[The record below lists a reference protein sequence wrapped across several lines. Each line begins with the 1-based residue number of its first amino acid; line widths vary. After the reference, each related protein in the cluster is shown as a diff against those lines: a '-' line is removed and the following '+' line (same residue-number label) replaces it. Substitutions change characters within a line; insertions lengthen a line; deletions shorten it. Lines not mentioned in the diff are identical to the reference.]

1 MLTLLKLF
9 QTRGFVYAFIVA
21 LVAVLSFW
29 VGSRFSA
36 AQYERELR
44 SYETRIADIAEAIT
58 ISQNEIID
66 RHNRALEVERKRF
79 NESQKVRKQVAK
91 EAQKVLDETSNS
103 TNSSW
108 DANQRLRL
116 QELYRIYGYTD

>member
-9 QTRGFVYAFIVA
+9 QTRGVVYASIIA
-21 LVAVLSFW
+21 LVAAVSFW

-66 RHNRALEVERKRF
+66 RHNQALEAERKRF
-79 NESQKVRKQVAK
+79 NAAQKTRQQVAK

-108 DANQRLRL
+108 DPDQRLRL

>member
-9 QTRGFVYAFIVA
+9 QTRGVVYASIIA
-21 LVAVLSFW
+21 LVAAISFW

-36 AQYERELR
+36 TKYERELR
-44 SYETRIADIAEAIT
+44 SYETRIADIAEAIA

-66 RHNRALEVERKRF
+66 RHNQALEAERKRF
-79 NESQKVRKQVAK
+79 NAAQKTRKQVAK

-108 DANQRLRL
+108 DPDQRLRL